1 MSLLVNFAFSQKH
14 IYILCHF
21 IMILLIY
28 SGEKKSSVL
37 VPTQILF
44 TCYLHK
50 IQEILM
56 SNIHICYGL
65 INSCTYDTIS
75 LKFIHKSNQGCL
87 LFKGIEWSAD
97 KQLTN
102 QVLGI

>member
-1 MSLLVNFAFSQKH
+1 
-14 IYILCHF
+14 
-21 IMILLIY
+21 
-28 SGEKKSSVL
+28 
-37 VPTQILF
+37 
-44 TCYLHK
+44 
-50 IQEILM
+50 M